1 MERSQS
7 ERIVRFIGS
16 LLPLYDM
23 EHGVDACRARQLAT
37 GITLDV
43 VDEGEAEEARGLI
56 QLRHPGSGETWSVEG
71 RMLAT
76 EALKQYVDLL
86 GFGMPEKA
94 RRREFRRMC
103 DHFAFKTGAFAYIEW
118 EDDQSE
124 ALVLAGKVVRA
135 LGKEVAMSGFKS
147 LLGLP

>member
-23 EHGVDACRARQLAT
+23 EYGADACRARHLAS

-43 VDEGEAEEARGLI
+43 IDESAADEELGLI
-56 QLRHPGSGETWSVEG
+56 QLRHPASGETWTVEG
-71 RMLAT
+71 RMLVT
-76 EALKQYVDLL
+76 EALKHYVDLH
-86 GFGMPEKA
+86 GFGLPEKA
-94 RRREFRRMC
+94 RRQEFRRMC
-103 DHFAFKTGAFAYIEW
+103 DHFAFKTGAYAYTEW
-118 EDDQSE
+118 EDEQTE
-124 ALVLAGKVVRA
+124 ALAMAGRVVRA

-147 LLGLP
+147 LIGLS

>member
-1 MERSQS
+1 VERSQS

-16 LLPLYDM
+16 LLPLYAM
-23 EHGVDACRARQLAT
+23 EYGVEACRARQLAT

-43 VDEGEAEEARGLI
+43 VGDSEAEDAQGLI
-56 QLRHPGSGETWSVEG
+56 QLRHPSAGETWIVEG

-103 DHFAFKTGAFAYIEW
+103 DHFAFKTGTYAYIEW

>member
-1 MERSQS
+1 MQRGQS

-23 EHGVDACRARQLAT
+23 EYGVEACRARQLAT

-43 VDEGEAEEARGLI
+43 VDESSADEERGLI
-56 QLRHPGSGETWSVEG
+56 QLRHPAAAESWTVEG

-76 EALKQYVDLL
+76 EALRDYVDLQ
-86 GFGMPEKA
+86 GFGLPEKA
-94 RRREFRRMC
+94 RRREFQRMC
-103 DHFAFKTGAFAYIEW
+103 EHFSFKTGAYTYMEW

-124 ALVLAGKVVRA
+124 AWALAGRVLRA
-135 LGKEVAMSGFKS
+135 LGKEAAMSSFKA
-147 LLGLP
+147 LIGVP